1 MRISSFQVLSP
12 FPFFVVLT
20 EEDRLLVLVSRFD
33 SSMRLET

>member
-1 MRISSFQVLSP
+1 MRISSFQVFFL
-12 FPFFVVLT
+12 PFFVVLT

>member
-1 MRISSFQVLSP
+1 MRISSFQLF
-12 FPFFVVLT
+12 FPSLLRCLE